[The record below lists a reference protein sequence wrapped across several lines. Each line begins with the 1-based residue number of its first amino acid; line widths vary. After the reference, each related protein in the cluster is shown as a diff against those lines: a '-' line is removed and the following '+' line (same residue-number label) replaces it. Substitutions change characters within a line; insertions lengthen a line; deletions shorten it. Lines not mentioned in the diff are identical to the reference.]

1 MKLINRMAF
10 LMGRKIVGRDVTDE
24 KITTCT
30 AYKFLGKIYVKEFKE
45 LGL

>member
-1 MKLINRMAF
+1 MKIINRMAF
-10 LMGRKIVGRDVTDE
+10 LIGKKCVGHDITNQ
-24 KITTCT
+24 KITTCV